1 MAELTELMELQHS
14 FQTKLIE
21 HRFMPMTKKISAGG
35 DESQGKQNDWYVR
48 EENPILYL
56 VSLVDTPEALHKS
69 QFFAHV
75 DELSANIDNAFFSR
89 IIALEIFLGKK
100 PEAVSLAQSENENVH
115 KIQWYFDYDLK
126 TIEAPT
132 DHPTKLL
139 GIEKL
144 LLMALEE
151 PPKVSFLRMRKRAN
165 PPYISFAIFIIWLL
179 ILFDGFVSDTHTAMV
194 LEYGM
199 SRRAIMNGEYYRFF
213 TSMFLHADLQH
224 LLSNMIYLY
233 YFGTRLERIYGPV
246 KYLLLYVFC
255 GMSANLF
262 SVLLHD
268 VLAIG
273 ASGATYGLL
282 GATLVL
288 VKKFGTRYTSMNYA
302 TISLFAFLGLGIGFF
317 SQNIDNFGHIG
328 GVLTG
333 CCFGATLRDQQTSTI
348 TFQKKE

>member
-1 MAELTELMELQHS
+1 MTELTELIELKHS

-21 HRFMPMTKKISAGG
+21 HRFVPVKKKLPIENGT
-35 DESQGKQNDWYVR
+35 SQSCNSDWYMR

-56 VSLVDTPEALHKS
+56 VSLVDAPEAL
-69 QFFAHV
+69 QNNTFFQHI
-75 DELSANIDNAFFSR
+75 DELSTSLENSFFSR

-100 PEAVSLAQSENENVH
+100 PENATSVESDNENVH
-115 KIQWYFDYDLK
+115 KIQWYFDYDAKIL
-126 TIEAPT
+126 EAQS

-144 LLMALEE
+144 LVSALEE
-151 PPKVSFLRMRKRAN
+151 PPKVSFLRIRQKAN
-165 PPYISFAIFIIWLL
+165 PPYVSYAIFIIWAFLL
-179 ILFDGFVSDTHTAMV
+179 LDGFVSDTHTSMV
-194 LEYGM
+194 VQYGM
-199 SRRAIMNGEYYRFF
+199 SRRAITHNEYYRFF

-224 LLSNMIYLY
+224 LLSNAIYLY
-233 YFGTRLERIYGPV
+233 YFGTRLERIYGPA
-246 KYLLLYVFC
+246 KYLSLYIFC
-255 GMSANLF
+255 GISANLF
-262 SVLLHD
+262 SVILND

-302 TISLFAFLGLGIGFF
+302 TILLFAFLGLSIGFF
-317 SQNIDNFGHIG
+317 NENIDNFGHIG
-328 GVLTG
+328 GVIAG
-333 CCFGATLRDQQTSTI
+333 CCFGVTLRDQQTSTI